1 MRVDPAELRRAAL
14 ALREVA
20 TTLSGGPPEPVAL
33 SARQVGDVAL
43 ARALKHFASTQT
55 RNTAAMVAGL
65 RAQADDLDQAATQ
78 AETVERDAV
87 DQFHILN
94 PH

>member
-1 MRVDPAELRRAAL
+1 MRVDPAELRRAAV

-20 TTLSGGPPEPVAL
+20 STLAGGPPEPVAL
-33 SARQVGDVAL
+33 NARQVGDVAL
-43 ARALKHFASTQT
+43 TRALKHFASTQT
-55 RNTAAMVAGL
+55 HNTTAMVAGL
-65 RAQADDLDQAATQ
+65 RAQADDLDQAALQ
-78 AETVERDAV
+78 AETAERQVA